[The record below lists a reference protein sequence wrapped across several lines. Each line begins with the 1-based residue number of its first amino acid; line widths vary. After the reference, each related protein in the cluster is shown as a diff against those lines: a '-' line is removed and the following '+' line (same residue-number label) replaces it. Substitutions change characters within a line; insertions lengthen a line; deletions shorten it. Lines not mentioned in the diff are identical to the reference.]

1 MTGPISNGA
10 SAVGVTVVLPL
21 QAAQADLTDIQLV
34 PLLQADKQDLEKSN
48 GLLEAEITDGSKAL
62 DLERRAHD

>member
-1 MTGPISNGA
+1 VTGLISNGA

-21 QAAQADLTDIQLV
+21 QAAQADLTDNQLV